1 VQFEGMHF
9 SILHAV
15 VQRNLLFITPDFGHN
30 IEGAIGPFI
39 SDQWGFFLHNQ
50 PTA

>member
-15 VQRNLLFITPDFGHN
+15 MQGYLLFITPDFGRN
-30 IEGAIGPFI
+30 IEGAIGLI
-39 SDQWGFFLHNQ
+39 YQ
-50 PTA
+50 